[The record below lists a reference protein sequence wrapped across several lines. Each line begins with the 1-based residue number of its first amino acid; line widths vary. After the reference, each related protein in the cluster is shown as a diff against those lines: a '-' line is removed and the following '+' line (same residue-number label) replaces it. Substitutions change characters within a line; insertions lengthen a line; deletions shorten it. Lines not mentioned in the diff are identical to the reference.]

1 MNEEA
6 LAHGGLSRPQ
16 KKNVVKIL
24 YALVYRC
31 RLRHCVPTFNLYS
44 GSAMDLVPMLCAAVL
59 CTTAHMSAE
68 RVYVVFVNTQ
78 FSQNARN

>member
-1 MNEEA
+1 MRRPW
-6 LAHGGLSRPQ
+6 HTGGCRTH

-31 RLRHCVPTFNLYS
+31 RLGHCVPIFNLFS
-44 GSAMDLVPMLCAAVL
+44 GSVMDLVPMLCAAVL

-78 FSQNARN
+78 FSQNAQN